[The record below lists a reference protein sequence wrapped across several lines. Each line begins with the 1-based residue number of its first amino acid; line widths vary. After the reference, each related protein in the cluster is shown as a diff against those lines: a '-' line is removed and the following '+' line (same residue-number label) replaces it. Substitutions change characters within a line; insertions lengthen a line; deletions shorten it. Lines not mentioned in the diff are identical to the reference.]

1 MDYLYENEGK
11 YCSFCEYITSSEYL
25 MYVRKAKT
33 ESVLPFFFS
42 VNSEMCS
49 KYLKYIFTV

>member
-25 MYVRKAKT
+25 MYVRKTKT